1 MPCSLLYCICGWI
14 VTKCAV
20 HFNKQLIYYTTLSAK
35 SQAQISET
43 LNFVYVPEKW
53 HDFKWKFYRR
63 IILNLLTLKPIWYIL
78 NTLRYNERRHLPMA
92 QFDLDDEDNCNRI
105 YTQVRGKSLLDIVK

>member
-1 MPCSLLYCICGWI
+1 MSCSLLYCIRGWI

-53 HDFKWKFYRR
+53 HDLEQKFYIR
-63 IILNLLTLKPIWYIL
+63 ISGNLLTLWAI
-78 NTLRYNERRHLPMA
+78 
-92 QFDLDDEDNCNRI
+92 
-105 YTQVRGKSLLDIVK
+105 